1 MAISLAQLIENRKA
15 EKAEKQ
21 LKKEVTLSTGEVVEI
36 IKLPEKTF
44 LMLMDKNKSAF
55 DENSEQTFSGN
66 IEASSMF
73 IYEAL
78 RLDGGLS
85 LKSKEVQQAL
95 GISSKNKDLIYDVV
109 KAAIPNI
116 TDRVNLSKE
125 ILEFADMNINTV
137 VEDKKK

>member
-1 MAISLAQLIENRKA
+1 
-15 EKAEKQ
+15 
-21 LKKEVTLSTGEVVEI
+21 
-36 IKLPEKTF
+36 
-44 LMLMDKNKSAF
+44 MLMDKNKSAF

>member
-15 EKAEKQ
+15 EKSEKQ